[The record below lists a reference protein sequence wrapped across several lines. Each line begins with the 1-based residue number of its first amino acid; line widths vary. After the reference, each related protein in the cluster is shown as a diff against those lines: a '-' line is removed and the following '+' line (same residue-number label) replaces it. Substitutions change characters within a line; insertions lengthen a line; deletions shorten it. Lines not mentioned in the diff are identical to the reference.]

1 MPIRGPAPRNELFEE
16 LLYRLEIVTLV
27 VVPPP
32 MVAIGVIPAIASVVL
47 RPALEL
53 AVISARRIPTLNCT
67 ASVPTPKSR
76 PTAKS
81 ASPWVSLSLPV
92 AADVREKDPMP
103 PPRPDK
109 PKLDEFE
116 PDVLS
121 SP

>member
-1 MPIRGPAPRNELFEE
+1 MPIRGPAPRNELFDE
-16 LLYRLEIVTLV
+16 LLYRLDSVTLA

-32 MVAIGVIPAIASVVL
+32 TVGIAAIPEILRAEL

-92 AADVREKDPMP
+92 AVALLEKEP
-103 PPRPDK
+103 PPP
-109 PKLDEFE
+109 
-116 PDVLS
+116 
-121 SP
+121 